1 MDVTGPIN
9 RVRDP
14 FLGLSDF
21 SEYKIHTQTNCGSI
35 YCSIPLPVLPKLDLS
50 CSRVQT
56 PGGKLFETNR
66 ASRDGNVGGSEA
78 QTHKAIT
85 AAYPRLPFRIF
96 LKLPFAISFTTS
108 FTIPLTTRSPIP
120 SSTLSP

>member
-66 ASRDGNVGGSEA
+66 ASRDGNVGGSNS
-78 QTHKAIT
+78 QSHYCCIPTT
-85 AAYPRLPFRIF
+85 AFQDFFKTTFRNLFHDIFHNTPHNTFAYTF
-96 LKLPFAISFTTS
+96 LNTV
-108 FTIPLTTRSPIP
+108 PIIK
-120 SSTLSP
+120 